1 MTLRSHRCAMTNAGI
16 ACGFATPFTR
26 IGAGSAVQTKSGQRE
41 AAPVSFPSRRPQA
54 GVPENNG

>member
-16 ACGFATPFTR
+16 AAVLPLLSSAR
-26 IGAGSAVQTKSGQRE
+26 GAGAAVQTKSGQRE
-41 AAPVSFPSRRPQA
+41 AAPVSFHSRRPQA